1 MYHQL
6 TLSSLLHFA
15 LNDFLHIV
23 GGSLCKGKQTYLVQ
37 MYTCTMHIQQV
48 LVVFSFKATQKI
60 ISCVTAACAL
70 FSKNSIELKSLHV
83 IYVQYLQILTIL
95 GRLKSVILSC
105 HEYVVHA
112 TSPNTSTHIVT

>member
-1 MYHQL
+1 
-6 TLSSLLHFA
+6 
-15 LNDFLHIV
+15 
-23 GGSLCKGKQTYLVQ
+23 

-48 LVVFSFKATQKI
+48 LVVLSFKATQKI
-60 ISCVTAACAL
+60 IPCVTAACAL
-70 FSKNSIELKSLHV
+70 FSKKGIELKSLHV